1 MADITLITATGDRP
15 EALAL
20 CEKYMLRQRFRG
32 RIQWLVVDDGKVP
45 CIPSKG
51 QEYLRREP
59 SAEDRQPTLALNILT
74 VLPFVES
81 DKILF
86 IEDDDWYAPEY
97 VEYMFHALDNAIIAG
112 EGNAIYYNVFSRRY
126 YQHGNTGHASLCQT
140 GLRFNEDTRKLLE
153 DILQTQEKFID
164 ILLWQKINGSKH
176 LSIVHKQPLCAGI
189 KGMPGRKGIGS
200 GHNPNER
207 YIEDPELAYLKNL
220 IGDDVKNYERYFN
233 GSRAH

>member
-15 EALAL
+15 EAFRL
-20 CEKYMLRQRFRG
+20 CEKYMSRQTFAG
-32 RIQWLVVDDGKVP
+32 AIQWLVVDDGLDPMPFSPIGKY
-45 CIPSKG
+45 I
-51 QEYLRREP
+51 RREP

-97 VEYMFHALDNAIIAG
+97 VEYMFHALGNAVIAG
-112 EGNAIYYNVFSRRY
+112 EGNAIYYNVKERKYFK
-126 YQHGNTGHASLCQT
+126 HGNTGHASLCQT
-140 GLRFNEDTRKLLE
+140 GLRFNEDTRKLLQE
-153 DILQTQEKFID
+153 VLYTQEKFID
-164 ILLWQKINGSKH
+164 ILLWQKINGVKH
-176 LSIVHKQPLCAGI
+176 LVNHEQPLCVGI
-189 KGMPGRKGIGS
+189 KGMPGRKGIGT